1 MTRTSHPRPSA
12 AWTAVADAPLKVQ
25 HGADQAYVT
34 IQTDVRAQGDPY
46 LEAHFPRLT
55 VLPGVFVIDAVQRAV
70 DAVTSERGGS
80 WARLVE
86 LASIRLTAPVRGGD
100 RTQIHVVVGAP
111 GRNERVDVAATC
123 RAADGT
129 ETATMRAL
137 FEAMP

>member
-1 MTRTSHPRPSA
+1 MTRRTHLRPSA
-12 AWTAVADAPLKVQ
+12 AWPAVADAPLEVQ
-25 HGADQAYVT
+25 HGADHANVT
-34 IQTDVRAQGDPY
+34 IHADVRAEGDPY
-46 LEAHFPRLT
+46 LEAHFPGLT

-70 DAVTSERGGS
+70 DAVTTERSGS

-111 GRNERVDVAATC
+111 GPDKRMDVAATC